1 MGFVGA
7 AFILRNPDRQPYP
20 MQIKVKGKHIE
31 ITEAIEAYATNKAE
45 RLTRYFDRVLGI
57 DVVIEKEHN
66 GYHVEFIVDVEHHE
80 DFIVNARDA
89 DLYAAIDAASDKEAR
104 VLVDWKERVRNKKH

>member
-1 MGFVGA
+1 
-7 AFILRNPDRQPYP
+7 

-31 ITEAIEAYATNKAE
+31 VTEAIDAYAKKKAE

-57 DVVIEKEHN
+57 DIIIEKEPN

-80 DFIVNARDA
+80 DFIVNARDP
-89 DLYAAIDAASDKEAR
+89 DLYAAIDAAADKEAR
-104 VLVDWKERVRNKKH
+104 VIVDWKERVRNKKHCTD